1 MPVADIYSKRQKQ
14 LRGEVPEVYEYE
26 DIPESLQV
34 QIVYIMKDA
43 FEIIKHDGRA
53 NKVYDQVYNTFC
65 REHGR
70 RQLDASS
77 NPYTKLAIKDDT
89 YSKAVEDIIFTAET
103 DHVLGVIELFFQHT
117 NQPNPYDKQSQLK
130 SLEVPP
136 SNEIGKKNYQEMVL
150 YMIKKHSQY
159 KNAVNELNHR
169 FREHGVGYQYES
181 GQIIRVDSQYL
192 HSEAMQPALRMLSAS
207 MYEGANAEFRSAH
220 ENFRAKRYKECLND
234 CLKAF
239 ESCLKAICDKR
250 GWVYGAKDTAN
261 RLINIVLKNELIPE
275 FMESHLS
282 GLRSALE
289 AGVPTLR
296 NQLAGHGQGT
306 REVPV
311 PEHIAAHALHLT
323 ASNIL
328 LLAKAEE
335 KLPPDIPF

>member
-1 MPVADIYSKRQKQ
+1 MQAVETLSKRQKW

-26 DIPESLQV
+26 DIPEALRV

-43 FEIIKHDGRA
+43 FEIIKRDGRA

-103 DHVLGVIELFFQHT
+103 DHVLDVIELFFQHT
-117 NQPNPYDKQSQLK
+117 NQPNPYDKQSPLK

-136 SNEIGKKNYQEMVL
+136 SNEIGKKTYHEMVL
-150 YMIKKHSQY
+150 YMIKKHRQY

-261 RLINIVLKNELIPE
+261 RLVDIVFKNELIPN
-275 FMESHLS
+275 FMQSHF
-282 GLRSALE
+282 SALRNTLK
-289 AGVPTLR
+289 AGVPPLR
-296 NQLAGHGQGT
+296 NELGGHGQGM
-306 REVPV
+306 REISV
-311 PEHIAAHALHLT
+311 PEHIAAYALHLT

-328 LLAKAEE
+328 FLAQANE
-335 KLPPDIPF
+335 KLT